1 MNRAGVPVSSAGRI
15 FRNAGRTIV
24 ATMTRKT
31 RPLWITVLLILL
43 CVVADIA
50 AWIPHLEN
58 FDESDQEALVLGL
71 MGLSGLA
78 TWVLLPF
85 ALHHSRRERN
95 IHEEYPGHPVALIA
109 ALLVLILGG
118 LRPLSLSVLV
128 VLISIISRGRLRWS
142 LAGTAVFV
150 ASCVTVMSV
159 PYMRVNFFSLFGYV
173 FYESLFLIV
182 AWITGSVRAQRRQRE
197 VTLVS
202 LAELNEDQLRSREER
217 ARLEERNRIARDIH
231 DSLSHR
237 LSLISVYAGG
247 LSYRKDADPERV
259 AEAAETIQTEAKAAV
274 EDLRGVIKA
283 LRVDDRVDPRASIEE
298 HIERARAAGTKVRYE
313 KGDVDKLSTLAAH
326 TLGRAVQEGLTN
338 ARKYAPGQKVRLT
351 VENEEDK
358 VRVTMQNKKVAD
370 QPKSGGG
377 NGLLG
382 LEERAR
388 LAGGTFTVLDDASTF
403 TWVLELP
410 EEAHA

>member
-1 MNRAGVPVSSAGRI
+1 M
-15 FRNAGRTIV
+15 
-24 ATMTRKT
+24 
-31 RPLWITVLLILL
+31 L
-43 CVVADIA
+43 CVVADMA
-50 AWIPHLEN
+50 AWIPPLESYAG
-58 FDESDQEALVLGL
+58 SDQDAYVLSFMVLFTLV
-71 MGLSGLA
+71 
-78 TWVLLPF
+78 TWILLPF

-109 ALLVLILGG
+109 ALLVLVLGG
-118 LRPLSLSVLV
+118 FRPLSLTVLV
-128 VLISIISRGRLRWS
+128 VLISLISRGRLRWS
-142 LAGTAVFV
+142 LAGTVVLV
-150 ASCVTVMSV
+150 ASYVTIIAV
-159 PYMRVNFFSLFGYV
+159 PYLHVSYLSAFGYG
-173 FYESLFLIV
+173 FFGIIFLIV

-197 VTLVS
+197 VTVLS

-247 LSYRKDADPERV
+247 LSYRKDADPERIK
-259 AEAAETIQTEAKAAV
+259 EASDTIQSEAKSAV

-338 ARKYAPGQKVRLT
+338 ARKYAPGKKVTLT

-358 VRVTMQNKKVAD
+358 VRVTMQNKKVAH
-370 QPKSGGG
+370 QPESGGG

>member
-1 MNRAGVPVSSAGRI
+1 
-15 FRNAGRTIV
+15 
-24 ATMTRKT
+24 MTRKT

-43 CVVADIA
+43 CVVAD
-50 AWIPHLEN
+50 
-58 FDESDQEALVLGL
+58 
-71 MGLSGLA
+71 LA
-78 TWVLLPF
+78 TWILQIESFEVTDREIYITSFMVVCAVVTWNLLPF

-95 IHEEYPGHPVALIA
+95 IHEEYPGHPVTLIA
-109 ALLVLILGG
+109 ALLVLALGG
-118 LRPLSLSVLV
+118 FRPLSLSVLV
-128 VLISIISRGRLRWS
+128 VLISLISRGRLRWS
-142 LAGTAVFV
+142 LAGTVV
-150 ASCVTVMSV
+150 LVVSYVTVMAV
-159 PYMRVNFFSLFGYV
+159 PYLHLSYLSVFGYGFFGIIV
-173 FYESLFLIV
+173 LVV

-202 LAELNEDQLRSREER
+202 LAELNEDQLRSREEG

-247 LSYRKDADPERV
+247 LSYRKDADPERI
-259 AEAAETIQTEAKAAV
+259 AEAADTIQSEAKAAV

-298 HIERARAAGTKVRYE
+298 HIERARAAGTKVRYV
-313 KGDVDKLSTLAAH
+313 KGDVDKLSTMAAH

-338 ARKYAPGQKVRLT
+338 ARKYAPGKKVTLT

-358 VRVTMQNKKVAD
+358 VRVTMQNKKVAE
-370 QPKSGGG
+370 QPESGGG

-410 EEAHA
+410 EEARA

>member
-1 MNRAGVPVSSAGRI
+1 MLCAIADSAS
-15 FRNAGRTIV
+15 
-24 ATMTRKT
+24 
-31 RPLWITVLLILL
+31 WILQ
-43 CVVADIA
+43 
-50 AWIPHLEN
+50 LEN
-58 FDESDQEALVLGL
+58 YDGSDEQAMVSGVMALLNI
-71 MGLSGLA
+71 A
-78 TWVLLPF
+78 TWLLLPF

-95 IHEEYPGHPVALIA
+95 IHEEYLGHPVALIV
-109 ALLVLILGG
+109 ALLVLAVGG
-118 LRPLSLSVLV
+118 FSPLSLSVLV
-128 VLISIISRGRLRWS
+128 VLTSLISRGSLRWS
-142 LAGTAVFV
+142 LAGTVILV
-150 ASCVTVMSV
+150 ASYVIVMAVPELQVNYLSV
-159 PYMRVNFFSLFGYV
+159 FGYGFFGTIV
-173 FYESLFLIV
+173 LIV

-247 LSYRKDADPERV
+247 LSYRKDADPEHI
-259 AEAAETIQTEAKAAV
+259 AEAADTIQSEAKAAV

-298 HIERARAAGTKVRYE
+298 HIERARATGTKVRYE
-313 KGDVDKLSTLAAH
+313 KGDAHESIDRLSTMAAH

-338 ARKYAPGQKVRLT
+338 ARKYAPGKKVTLT

-358 VRVTMQNKKVAD
+358 VRVTMQNKKVTH

-388 LAGGTFTVLDDASTF
+388 LAGGTFIVLDDASTF

>member
-1 MNRAGVPVSSAGRI
+1 
-15 FRNAGRTIV
+15 
-24 ATMTRKT
+24 MTRKT

-43 CVVADIA
+43 CVLAD
-50 AWIPHLEN
+50 
-58 FDESDQEALVLGL
+58 
-71 MGLSGLA
+71 MA
-78 TWVLLPF
+78 TWILQLESSEETDREVYVTSFMVLFAAATWILLPV

-109 ALLVLILGG
+109 ALLVVALGG
-118 LRPLSLSVLV
+118 FRPLSLSVLV
-128 VLISIISRGRLRWS
+128 VLISLISRGRLRWS
-142 LAGTAVFV
+142 LAGTLVFV
-150 ASCVTVMSV
+150 ASYVTVIAV
-159 PYMRVNFFSLFGYV
+159 PYLQMSYLAGFGYG
-173 FYESLFLIV
+173 FFGIIFLIV

-247 LSYRKDADPERV
+247 LSYRKDADPERI
-259 AEAAETIQTEAKAAV
+259 AEAAETIQSEAKAAV

-298 HIERARAAGTKVRYE
+298 HIERARAAGTKVRYK
-313 KGDVDKLSTLAAH
+313 KGDAHERIDKLGTMAAH

-338 ARKYAPGQKVRLT
+338 ARKYAPGQTVTLT
-351 VENEEDK
+351 VDHEENK
-358 VRVTMQNKKVAD
+358 VRVTMQNKKVAE
-370 QPKSGGG
+370 QPESGGR

-410 EEAHA
+410 EEGSAQ

>member
-1 MNRAGVPVSSAGRI
+1 M
-15 FRNAGRTIV
+15 T
-24 ATMTRKT
+24 TMTKKT

-43 CVVADIA
+43 CVVADMA
-50 AWIPHLEN
+50 TWILQLET
-58 FDESDQEALVLGL
+58 FEVTDREIYVTSFMILFAVV
-71 MGLSGLA
+71 
-78 TWVLLPF
+78 TWVLLPV

-95 IHEEYPGHPVALIA
+95 IHEEYPGHPVTLIA
-109 ALLVLILGG
+109 ALLVLALGG
-118 LRPLSLSVLV
+118 FRPLSLSVLV
-128 VLISIISRGRLRWS
+128 VLISLISRGRLRWS
-142 LAGTAVFV
+142 LAGTVVLVVSYA
-150 ASCVTVMSV
+150 TVMAV
-159 PYMRVNFFSLFGYV
+159 PYLHLSYLSVFGYGFFGIIV
-173 FYESLFLIV
+173 LVV

-247 LSYRKDADPERV
+247 LNYRKDADPEHV
-259 AEAAETIQTEAKAAV
+259 AEAAGTIQSEAKSAV

-298 HIERARAAGTKVRYE
+298 HIERARAAGTKVRYV

-338 ARKYAPGQKVRLT
+338 ARKYAPGQKVTLS
-351 VENEEDK
+351 VDNEENK
-358 VRVTMQNKKVAD
+358 VRVTMQNKKVAA
-370 QPKSGGG
+370 QPESGGG

>member
-1 MNRAGVPVSSAGRI
+1 M
-15 FRNAGRTIV
+15 
-24 ATMTRKT
+24 
-31 RPLWITVLLILL
+31 
-43 CVVADIA
+43 
-50 AWIPHLEN
+50 
-58 FDESDQEALVLGL
+58 GL
-71 MGLSGLA
+71 MGLFSFA
-78 TWVLLPF
+78 TWILLPF

-95 IHEEYPGHPVALIA
+95 IHEEYPGHPVVLIA
-109 ALLVLILGG
+109 ALLVLVLGG
-118 LRPLSLSVLV
+118 FRPLSLSVLV

-150 ASCVTVMSV
+150 ASCVTVISV
-159 PYMRVNFFSLFGYV
+159 PYIRMNIFDPFGYV
-173 FYESLFLIV
+173 FYGSLFLIV

-247 LSYRKDADPERV
+247 LSYRKDADPEHI
-259 AEAAETIQTEAKAAV
+259 AEAADTIQSEAKAAV

-298 HIERARAAGTKVRYE
+298 HIERARATGTKVRYE
-313 KGDVDKLSTLAAH
+313 KGDAHESIDRLSTMAAH

-358 VRVTMQNKKVAD
+358 VRVTMQNKKVTH

-388 LAGGTFTVLDDASTF
+388 LAGGTFIVLDDASTF

>member
-1 MNRAGVPVSSAGRI
+1 
-15 FRNAGRTIV
+15 
-24 ATMTRKT
+24 MTRKT
-31 RPLWITVLLILL
+31 RPLWITVLLIML
-43 CVVADIA
+43 CVVVDGA
-50 AWIPHLEN
+50 AWIPQLEKLDGS
-58 FDESDQEALVLGL
+58 DEQAMISSFMVLF
-71 MGLSGLA
+71 SFV
-78 TWVLLPF
+78 TWLLLPF

-95 IHEEYPGHPVALIA
+95 IHEEYPGHPVALIV
-109 ALLVLILGG
+109 ALLVLTVGG
-118 LRPLSLSVLV
+118 FSPLSLSVLV
-128 VLISIISRGRLRWS
+128 VLTSLISRGSLRWS
-142 LAGTAVFV
+142 LVGTVVLV
-150 ASCVTVMSV
+150 ASYVTVMAV
-159 PYMRVNFFSLFGYV
+159 PDLQVNYLSIFGYGLFG
-173 FYESLFLIV
+173 SIFLII

-202 LAELNEDQLRSREER
+202 LAELNEDQLRSGEER

-247 LSYRKDADPERV
+247 LSYRKDADPERI
-259 AEAAETIQTEAKAAV
+259 AEAADTIQSEAKAAV

-298 HIERARAAGTKVRYE
+298 HIERALAAGTKVRYE

-338 ARKYAPGQKVRLT
+338 ARKYAPGQKVTLI

-358 VRVTMQNKKVAD
+358 VRVTMQNKKVAA
-370 QPKSGGG
+370 QSESGGG

>member
-1 MNRAGVPVSSAGRI
+1 M
-15 FRNAGRTIV
+15 
-24 ATMTRKT
+24 
-31 RPLWITVLLILL
+31 L
-43 CVVADIA
+43 CVIADMA
-50 AWIPHLEN
+50 TWIPQIEN
-58 FDESDQEALVLGL
+58 FEETDQQTYVTSFMFLFGLV
-71 MGLSGLA
+71 
-78 TWVLLPF
+78 TWILLPF

-95 IHEEYPGHPVALIA
+95 IHEEYPGHPVALSA
-109 ALLVLILGG
+109 ALLVLALGG
-118 LRPLSLSVLV
+118 FRPLSLSVLV
-128 VLISIISRGRLRWS
+128 VLISLISRGRLRWS
-142 LAGTAVFV
+142 LAGTVVLVVSYA
-150 ASCVTVMSV
+150 TVMAV
-159 PYMRVNFFSLFGYV
+159 PYLHLSYLSVFGYGFFGIIV
-173 FYESLFLIV
+173 LVV

-259 AEAAETIQTEAKAAV
+259 AEAADTIQSEAKAAV

-298 HIERARAAGTKVRYE
+298 HIERARAAGTKVQYE

-338 ARKYAPGQKVRLT
+338 ARKYAPGKKVTLT
-351 VENEEDK
+351 VDNEEGK
-358 VRVTMQNKKVAD
+358 VRVTMQNKKVAH
-370 QPKSGGG
+370 QPESGGG

-388 LAGGTFTVLDDASTF
+388 LAGGTFTVLDDASIF

-410 EEAHA
+410 KEGSAQ

>member
-1 MNRAGVPVSSAGRI
+1 
-15 FRNAGRTIV
+15 
-24 ATMTRKT
+24 MTRKT

-43 CVVADIA
+43 CVLADMA
-50 AWIPHLEN
+50 TWILQI
-58 FDESDQEALVLGL
+58 ESFEVTDREIYITSFMIVCAVV
-71 MGLSGLA
+71 

-95 IHEEYPGHPVALIA
+95 IHEEYPGHPVALSA
-109 ALLVLILGG
+109 ALLVLALGG
-118 LRPLSLSVLV
+118 FRPLSLSVLV
-128 VLISIISRGRLRWS
+128 VLISLISRGRLRWS
-142 LAGTAVFV
+142 LAGTVV
-150 ASCVTVMSV
+150 LVVSYVTVMAV
-159 PYMRVNFFSLFGYV
+159 PYLHLSYLSVYGYGFFGIIVLV
-173 FYESLFLIV
+173 V

-247 LSYRKDADPERV
+247 LSYRKDAEPERV
-259 AEAAETIQTEAKAAV
+259 AEAADTIQTEAKAAV

-298 HIERARAAGTKVRYE
+298 HIERARAAGTKVRYV
-313 KGDVDKLSTLAAH
+313 KGDAHERIDNLGTLAAH

-338 ARKYAPGQKVRLT
+338 ARKYAPGQKVTLT
-351 VENEEDK
+351 VDNEENK
-358 VRVTMQNKKVAD
+358 VRVTMQNKKVAA

-388 LAGGTFTVLDDASTF
+388 LAGGTFAVLDDASTF

-410 EEAHA
+410 EEASAQ

>member
-1 MNRAGVPVSSAGRI
+1 
-15 FRNAGRTIV
+15 
-24 ATMTRKT
+24 MTSKT

-43 CVVADIA
+43 CVVADMA
-50 AWIPHLEN
+50 AWIPHIEN
-58 FDESDQEALVLGL
+58 FEGTDQEALVMGL
-71 MGLSGLA
+71 MGLFSFA
-78 TWVLLPF
+78 TWILLPF

-95 IHEEYPGHPVALIA
+95 IHEEYPGHPVVLVA
-109 ALLVLILGG
+109 ALFVLVLGG
-118 LRPLSLSVLV
+118 FRPLSLSVLV

-150 ASCVTVMSV
+150 ASCVAVISV
-159 PYMRVNFFSLFGYV
+159 PYIRMNIFAPFGYV
-173 FYESLFLIV
+173 FYGCIFLIV

-247 LSYRKDADPERV
+247 LSYRKDADPERI
-259 AEAAETIQTEAKAAV
+259 AEAADTIQSEAKAAV

-283 LRVDDRVDPRASIEE
+283 LRVDDRVDPRATIEE

-313 KGDVDKLSTLAAH
+313 KGDAHESIDRLSTMAAH

-358 VRVTMQNKKVAD
+358 VRVTMQNKKVAE
-370 QPKSGGG
+370 QPESGGG

>member
-1 MNRAGVPVSSAGRI
+1 M
-15 FRNAGRTIV
+15 

-43 CVVADIA
+43 CVVADWA
-50 AWIPHLEN
+50 AWIPELESY
-58 FDESDQEALVLGL
+58 DGSDQKAYVLSFMVLFTLV
-71 MGLSGLA
+71 
-78 TWVLLPF
+78 TWILLPL

-109 ALLVLILGG
+109 ALLVLVLGG
-118 LRPLSLSVLV
+118 FRPLSLSVLV
-128 VLISIISRGRLRWS
+128 VLISLISRGRLRWS

-150 ASCVTVMSV
+150 ASYVTIIAV
-159 PYMRVNFFSLFGYV
+159 PYLNVSYLSAFGYG
-173 FYESLFLIV
+173 FFGIIFLIV

-247 LSYRKDADPERV
+247 LSYRKDADPERIK
-259 AEAAETIQTEAKAAV
+259 EASDTIQSEAKAAV

-313 KGDVDKLSTLAAH
+313 KGDVDKLSTMAAH

-338 ARKYAPGQKVRLT
+338 ARKYAPGKKVTLS
-351 VENEEDK
+351 VDNEEGK
-358 VRVTMQNKKVAD
+358 VQVTMQNKKVAH
-370 QPKSGGG
+370 QPESGGG

>member
-1 MNRAGVPVSSAGRI
+1 M
-15 FRNAGRTIV
+15 

-31 RPLWITVLLILL
+31 RPLWLTVLLIML
-43 CVVADIA
+43 CAIADMA
-50 AWIPHLEN
+50 SWILQLEN
-58 FDESDQEALVLGL
+58 YDGSDEQAMISGSMALFNI
-71 MGLSGLA
+71 A
-78 TWVLLPF
+78 TWLLLPF

-95 IHEEYPGHPVALIA
+95 IHEEYPGHPVALIV
-109 ALLVLILGG
+109 ALLVLAVGG
-118 LRPLSLSVLV
+118 FSPLSLSVLV
-128 VLISIISRGRLRWS
+128 VLTSLISRGSLRWS
-142 LAGTAVFV
+142 LAGTVVLV
-150 ASCVTVMSV
+150 ASYVTVMAVPELQVNYLSV
-159 PYMRVNFFSLFGYV
+159 FGYGFFGTIV
-173 FYESLFLIV
+173 FIV

-247 LSYRKDADPERV
+247 LSYRKDADPERIQ
-259 AEAAETIQTEAKAAV
+259 EASETIQTEAKAAV

-313 KGDVDKLSTLAAH
+313 KGDVDKLSTMAAH

-338 ARKYAPGQKVRLT
+338 ARKYAPGKKVRLI
-351 VENEEDK
+351 VDNEEDK
-358 VRVTMQNKKVAD
+358 VRVTMQNKKVAH

>member
-1 MNRAGVPVSSAGRI
+1 
-15 FRNAGRTIV
+15 
-24 ATMTRKT
+24 MTSKT

-43 CVVADIA
+43 CVVADMA
-50 AWIPHLEN
+50 AWIPHIEN
-58 FDESDQEALVLGL
+58 FEGTDQEALVMGL
-71 MGLSGLA
+71 MGLFSFA
-78 TWVLLPF
+78 TWILLPF

-95 IHEEYPGHPVALIA
+95 IHEEYPGHPVVLVA
-109 ALLVLILGG
+109 ALFVLVLGG
-118 LRPLSLSVLV
+118 FRPLSLSVLV

-150 ASCVTVMSV
+150 ASCVTVISV
-159 PYMRVNFFSLFGYV
+159 PYIRMNIFATFGYV
-173 FYESLFLIV
+173 FYGCIFLIV

-247 LSYRKDADPERV
+247 LSYRKDADPERI
-259 AEAAETIQTEAKAAV
+259 AEAADTIQSEAKAAV

-283 LRVDDRVDPRASIEE
+283 LRVDDRVDPRATIEE

-313 KGDVDKLSTLAAH
+313 KGDAHESIDRLSTMAAH

-358 VRVTMQNKKVAD
+358 VRVTMQNKKVTH

>member
-1 MNRAGVPVSSAGRI
+1 M
-15 FRNAGRTIV
+15 
-24 ATMTRKT
+24 
-31 RPLWITVLLILL
+31 LY
-43 CVVADIA
+43 VVED
-50 AWIPHLEN
+50 
-58 FDESDQEALVLGL
+58 
-71 MGLSGLA
+71 MA
-78 TWVLLPF
+78 TWLLQLVNFEETDQQIYVTFFMFLFGLVTWLLLPF

-109 ALLVLILGG
+109 ALLVLVLGG
-118 LRPLSLSVLV
+118 FRPLSLSVLV
-128 VLISIISRGRLRWS
+128 VLISLISRGRLRWS
-142 LAGTAVFV
+142 LVGTVVLV
-150 ASCVTVMSV
+150 ASYVTVMAVPDLQVNYLSV
-159 PYMRVNFFSLFGYV
+159 FGYG
-173 FYESLFLIV
+173 FFGSIFLII

-247 LSYRKDADPERV
+247 LSYRKDADPERIQ
-259 AEAAETIQTEAKAAV
+259 EAAGTIQSEAKAAV

-283 LRVDDRVDPRASIEE
+283 LRVDDRVDPRATIEE

-313 KGDVDKLSTLAAH
+313 KGDVDKLSTMAAH

-338 ARKYAPGQKVRLT
+338 ARKYAPGQKVTLT

-358 VRVTMQNKKVAD
+358 VRVRMQNKKVAD
-370 QPKSGGG
+370 QPESGGG

>member
-1 MNRAGVPVSSAGRI
+1 
-15 FRNAGRTIV
+15 
-24 ATMTRKT
+24 MTRKT

-43 CVVADIA
+43 CVVADMA
-50 AWIPHLEN
+50 TWILQIET
-58 FDESDQEALVLGL
+58 FEVTDREIYVTSFMILFAVV
-71 MGLSGLA
+71 

-109 ALLVLILGG
+109 ALLVLALGG
-118 LRPLSLSVLV
+118 FRPLSLSVLV
-128 VLISIISRGRLRWS
+128 VLISLISRGRLRWS
-142 LAGTAVFV
+142 LAGTVV
-150 ASCVTVMSV
+150 LVVSYVTVMAV
-159 PYMRVNFFSLFGYV
+159 PYLHLSYLSVFGYGFFGIIV
-173 FYESLFLIV
+173 LVV

-247 LSYRKDADPERV
+247 LSYRKDADPERI
-259 AEAAETIQTEAKAAV
+259 AEAAGTIQSEAKAAV

-313 KGDVDKLSTLAAH
+313 KGDAHERIDNLGTLAAH

-338 ARKYAPGQKVRLT
+338 ARKYAPGQKVTLR

-358 VRVTMQNKKVAD
+358 VRVTMQNKKVAA
-370 QPKSGGG
+370 QPESGGG

>member
-1 MNRAGVPVSSAGRI
+1 
-15 FRNAGRTIV
+15 
-24 ATMTRKT
+24 MTRKT
-31 RPLWITVLLILL
+31 RPLWITVLLIFL
-43 CVVADIA
+43 CVVADLA
-50 AWIPHLEN
+50 AWIPHIEN
-58 FDESDQEALVLGL
+58 FEGTDQEALVLGL
-71 MGLSGLA
+71 MGLFSFA
-78 TWVLLPF
+78 TWILLPF

-95 IHEEYPGHPVALIA
+95 IHEEYPGHPVVLIA
-109 ALLVLILGG
+109 ALLVLVLGG
-118 LRPLSLSVLV
+118 FRPLSLSVLV

-150 ASCVTVMSV
+150 ASCVTIISV
-159 PYMRVNFFSLFGYV
+159 PYIRMNIFDPFGYV
-173 FYESLFLIV
+173 FYGSLFLIV

-259 AEAAETIQTEAKAAV
+259 AEAADTIQTEAKAAV

-298 HIERARAAGTKVRYE
+298 HIGRARAAGTKVRYV

-338 ARKYAPGQKVRLT
+338 ARKYAPGKKVTLTVDNEEGKVRM
-351 VENEEDK
+351 
-358 VRVTMQNKKVAD
+358 TMQNKKVAH
-370 QPKSGGG
+370 QRSSGGG

-388 LAGGTFTVLDDASTF
+388 LAGGTFAVLDDASTF

-410 EEAHA
+410 EEGSAE

>member
-1 MNRAGVPVSSAGRI
+1 MVLFTLV
-15 FRNAGRTIV
+15 T
-24 ATMTRKT
+24 
-31 RPLWITVLLILL
+31 WI
-43 CVVADIA
+43 
-50 AWIPHLEN
+50 
-58 FDESDQEALVLGL
+58 
-71 MGLSGLA
+71 
-78 TWVLLPF
+78 LLPF

-95 IHEEYPGHPVALIA
+95 IHEEYPGHPVVLIA
-109 ALLVLILGG
+109 ALFVLALGG
-118 LRPLSLSVLV
+118 FRPLSLSVLV
-128 VLISIISRGRLRWS
+128 VLISLISRGRLRWS
-142 LAGTAVFV
+142 LVALV
-150 ASCVTVMSV
+150 ASYVAVIAV
-159 PYMRVNFFSLFGYV
+159 PYLYVSYLSAFGYG
-173 FYESLFLIV
+173 FFACIFLIV

-247 LSYRKDADPERV
+247 LSYRKDADPEHI
-259 AEAAETIQTEAKAAV
+259 AEAAGTIQSEAKAAV

-298 HIERARAAGTKVRYE
+298 HIERARAAGTKVRYV

-326 TLGRAVQEGLTN
+326 TLGRAVQEGLTH

-358 VRVTMQNKKVAD
+358 
-370 QPKSGGG
+370 
-377 NGLLG
+377 GLF
-382 LEERAR
+382 R
-388 LAGGTFTVLDDASTF
+388 F
-403 TWVLELP
+403 
-410 EEAHA
+410 

>member
-1 MNRAGVPVSSAGRI
+1 MATWILQIESFEVTDREIYITS
-15 FRNAGRTIV
+15 FMIV
-24 ATMTRKT
+24 CA
-31 RPLWITVLLILL
+31 
-43 CVVADIA
+43 VV
-50 AWIPHLEN
+50 
-58 FDESDQEALVLGL
+58 
-71 MGLSGLA
+71 

-95 IHEEYPGHPVALIA
+95 IHEEYPGHPVALSA
-109 ALLVLILGG
+109 ALLVLALGG
-118 LRPLSLSVLV
+118 FRPLSLSVLV
-128 VLISIISRGRLRWS
+128 VLISLISRGRLRWS
-142 LAGTAVFV
+142 LAGTVV
-150 ASCVTVMSV
+150 LVVSYVTVMAV
-159 PYMRVNFFSLFGYV
+159 PYLHLSYLSVYGYGFFGIIVLV
-173 FYESLFLIV
+173 V

-247 LSYRKDADPERV
+247 LSYRKDAEPERV
-259 AEAAETIQTEAKAAV
+259 AEAADTIQTEAKAAV

-298 HIERARAAGTKVRYE
+298 HIERARAAGTKVRYV
-313 KGDVDKLSTLAAH
+313 KGDAHERIDNLGTLAAH

-338 ARKYAPGQKVRLT
+338 ARKYAPGQKVTLT
-351 VENEEDK
+351 VDNEENK
-358 VRVTMQNKKVAD
+358 VRVTMQNKKVAA

-388 LAGGTFTVLDDASTF
+388 LAGGTFAVLDDASTF

-410 EEAHA
+410 EEASAQ

>member
-1 MNRAGVPVSSAGRI
+1 MLCAIADSAS
-15 FRNAGRTIV
+15 
-24 ATMTRKT
+24 
-31 RPLWITVLLILL
+31 WILQ
-43 CVVADIA
+43 
-50 AWIPHLEN
+50 LEN
-58 FDESDQEALVLGL
+58 YDGSDEQAMVSGVMALLNI
-71 MGLSGLA
+71 A
-78 TWVLLPF
+78 TWFLLPF

-95 IHEEYPGHPVALIA
+95 IHEEYPGHPVALIV
-109 ALLVLILGG
+109 ALLVLAVGG
-118 LRPLSLSVLV
+118 FSPLSLSVLV
-128 VLISIISRGRLRWS
+128 VLTSLISRGSLRWS
-142 LAGTAVFV
+142 LAGTVILV
-150 ASCVTVMSV
+150 ASYVIVMAVPELQVNYLSV
-159 PYMRVNFFSLFGYV
+159 FGYGFFGTIV
-173 FYESLFLIV
+173 LIV

-247 LSYRKDADPERV
+247 LSYRKDAGPERV
-259 AEAAETIQTEAKAAV
+259 AEAAGTIQSEAKAAV

-298 HIERARAAGTKVRYE
+298 HIERARAAGTKVRYV

-338 ARKYAPGQKVRLT
+338 ARKYAPGKKVTLT

-358 VRVTMQNKKVAD
+358 VRVTMQNKKVAR

>member
-1 MNRAGVPVSSAGRI
+1 M
-15 FRNAGRTIV
+15 V
-24 ATMTRKT
+24 AEG
-31 RPLWITVLLILL
+31 
-43 CVVADIA
+43 A
-50 AWIPHLEN
+50 AWIPELESY
-58 FDESDQEALVLGL
+58 DGSDQKAYVLMFMVLSTLV
-71 MGLSGLA
+71 
-78 TWVLLPF
+78 TWILLPF

-95 IHEEYPGHPVALIA
+95 IHEAYPGHPVALIA
-109 ALLVLILGG
+109 ALLVLVLSGF
-118 LRPLSLSVLV
+118 RPLSLSVLV
-128 VLISIISRGRLRWS
+128 VLISLISRGRLRWS

-150 ASCVTVMSV
+150 ASYVTIIAV
-159 PYMRVNFFSLFGYV
+159 PYLNVSYLSAFGYG
-173 FYESLFLIV
+173 FFGIIFLIV

-247 LSYRKDADPERV
+247 LSYRKDADPERIK
-259 AEAAETIQTEAKAAV
+259 EASDTIQSEAKAAV

-283 LRVDDRVDPRASIEE
+283 LRVDDRVDPRATIEE

-313 KGDVDKLSTLAAH
+313 KGDVDKLSTMAAH

-338 ARKYAPGQKVRLT
+338 ARKYAPGKKVTLS
-351 VENEEDK
+351 VDNEEGK
-358 VRVTMQNKKVAD
+358 VQVTMQNKKVAH
-370 QPKSGGG
+370 QPESGGG

-410 EEAHA
+410 EEGSAE

>member
-1 MNRAGVPVSSAGRI
+1 M
-15 FRNAGRTIV
+15 
-24 ATMTRKT
+24 
-31 RPLWITVLLILL
+31 L
-43 CVVADIA
+43 CVVADMA
-50 AWIPHLEN
+50 TWILQIET
-58 FDESDQEALVLGL
+58 FEVTDREIYVTSFMILFAVV
-71 MGLSGLA
+71 

-95 IHEEYPGHPVALIA
+95 IHEDYPGHPVALIA
-109 ALLVLILGG
+109 ALLVLVLGG
-118 LRPLSLSVLV
+118 FRPLSLSVLV
-128 VLISIISRGRLRWS
+128 VLISLISRGRLRWS
-142 LAGTAVFV
+142 LVGTVVLV
-150 ASCVTVMSV
+150 ASYVTVVAV
-159 PYMRVNFFSLFGYV
+159 PYLHLSYLSAYGYGFFGIIVLV
-173 FYESLFLIV
+173 V

-247 LSYRKDADPERV
+247 LSYRKDADPERI
-259 AEAAETIQTEAKAAV
+259 AEAAGTIQSEAKAAV

-313 KGDVDKLSTLAAH
+313 KGDAHESIDRLSTMAAH

-338 ARKYAPGQKVRLT
+338 ARKYAPGQKVTLT
-351 VENEEDK
+351 VDNEENK
-358 VRVTMQNKKVAD
+358 VRVTMQNKKVAA
-370 QPKSGGG
+370 QPESGGG

-382 LEERAR
+382 MEERAR

-410 EEAHA
+410 EEGSAQ

>member
-1 MNRAGVPVSSAGRI
+1 M
-15 FRNAGRTIV
+15 
-24 ATMTRKT
+24 
-31 RPLWITVLLILL
+31 LY
-43 CVVADIA
+43 VVED
-50 AWIPHLEN
+50 
-58 FDESDQEALVLGL
+58 
-71 MGLSGLA
+71 MA
-78 TWVLLPF
+78 TWLLQLVNFEETDQQIYVTFFMFLFGLVTWLLLPF

-109 ALLVLILGG
+109 ALLVLVLGG
-118 LRPLSLSVLV
+118 FRPLSLSVLV
-128 VLISIISRGRLRWS
+128 VLISLISRGSLRWS
-142 LAGTAVFV
+142 LAGTVILV
-150 ASCVTVMSV
+150 ASYVTVMAVPELQVNYLSV
-159 PYMRVNFFSLFGYV
+159 FGYGFFGTIV
-173 FYESLFLIV
+173 FIV

-197 VTLVS
+197 VTVLS

-247 LSYRKDADPERV
+247 LSYRKDADPERIQ
-259 AEAAETIQTEAKAAV
+259 EATDTIQSEAKAAV

-283 LRVDDRVDPRASIEE
+283 LRVDDRVDPRATIEE

-313 KGDVDKLSTLAAH
+313 KGDVDKLSTMAAH

-338 ARKYAPGQKVRLT
+338 ARKYAPGQKVRLI

-358 VRVTMQNKKVAD
+358 VRVSMQNKKVAD
-370 QPKSGGG
+370 QPESGGG

-410 EEAHA
+410 KEGSAQ

>member
-1 MNRAGVPVSSAGRI
+1 M
-15 FRNAGRTIV
+15 
-24 ATMTRKT
+24 
-31 RPLWITVLLILL
+31 LLILL
-43 CVVADIA
+43 CVVADLA
-50 AWIPHLEN
+50 AWIPHIEN
-58 FDESDQEALVLGL
+58 FEGTDQEALVMGL
-71 MGLSGLA
+71 MGLFSFA
-78 TWVLLPF
+78 TWILLPF

-95 IHEEYPGHPVALIA
+95 IHEEYPGHPVVLIA
-109 ALLVLILGG
+109 ALLVLVLGG
-118 LRPLSLSVLV
+118 FRPLSLSVLV

-150 ASCVTVMSV
+150 ASCVTVISV
-159 PYMRVNFFSLFGYV
+159 PYIRMNIFDPFGYV
-173 FYESLFLIV
+173 FYGSLFLIV

-247 LSYRKDADPERV
+247 LSYRKDADPEHI
-259 AEAAETIQTEAKAAV
+259 AEAADTIQSEAKAAV

-298 HIERARAAGTKVRYE
+298 HIERARATGTKVRYE
-313 KGDVDKLSTLAAH
+313 KGDAHESIDRLSTMAAH

-358 VRVTMQNKKVAD
+358 VRVTMQNKKVTH

>member
-1 MNRAGVPVSSAGRI
+1 MVSGVMA
-15 FRNAGRTIV
+15 
-24 ATMTRKT
+24 
-31 RPLWITVLLILL
+31 LLNI
-43 CVVADIA
+43 
-50 AWIPHLEN
+50 
-58 FDESDQEALVLGL
+58 
-71 MGLSGLA
+71 A
-78 TWVLLPF
+78 TWFLLPF

-95 IHEEYPGHPVALIA
+95 IHEEYPGHPVALIV
-109 ALLVLILGG
+109 ALLVLAVGG
-118 LRPLSLSVLV
+118 FSPLSLSVLV
-128 VLISIISRGRLRWS
+128 VLTSLISRGSLRWS
-142 LAGTAVFV
+142 LAGTVILV
-150 ASCVTVMSV
+150 ASYVIVMAVPELQVNYLSV
-159 PYMRVNFFSLFGYV
+159 FGYGFFGTIV
-173 FYESLFLIV
+173 LIV

-247 LSYRKDADPERV
+247 LSYRKDAGPERV
-259 AEAAETIQTEAKAAV
+259 AEAAGTIQSEAKAAV

-298 HIERARAAGTKVRYE
+298 HIERARAAGTKVRYV

-338 ARKYAPGQKVRLT
+338 ARKYAPGKKVTLT

-358 VRVTMQNKKVAD
+358 VRVTMQNKKVAR

>member
-1 MNRAGVPVSSAGRI
+1 
-15 FRNAGRTIV
+15 
-24 ATMTRKT
+24 MTKKT

-43 CVVADIA
+43 CVVADMA
-50 AWIPHLEN
+50 TWILQLET
-58 FDESDQEALVLGL
+58 FEVTDREIYVTSFMILFAVV
-71 MGLSGLA
+71 
-78 TWVLLPF
+78 TWVLLPV

-95 IHEEYPGHPVALIA
+95 IHEEYPGHPVTLIA
-109 ALLVLILGG
+109 ALLVLALGG
-118 LRPLSLSVLV
+118 FRPLSLSVLV
-128 VLISIISRGRLRWS
+128 VLISLISRGRLRWS
-142 LAGTAVFV
+142 LAGTVVLVVSYA
-150 ASCVTVMSV
+150 TVMAV
-159 PYMRVNFFSLFGYV
+159 PYLHLSYLSVFGYGFFGIIV
-173 FYESLFLIV
+173 LVV

-247 LSYRKDADPERV
+247 LNYRKDADPEHV
-259 AEAAETIQTEAKAAV
+259 AEAAGTIQSEAKSAV

-298 HIERARAAGTKVRYE
+298 HIERARAAGTKVRYV

-338 ARKYAPGQKVRLT
+338 ARKYAPGQKVTLS
-351 VENEEDK
+351 VDNEENK
-358 VRVTMQNKKVAD
+358 VRVTMQNKKVAA
-370 QPKSGGG
+370 QPESGGG

>member
-1 MNRAGVPVSSAGRI
+1 
-15 FRNAGRTIV
+15 
-24 ATMTRKT
+24 
-31 RPLWITVLLILL
+31 
-43 CVVADIA
+43 
-50 AWIPHLEN
+50 
-58 FDESDQEALVLGL
+58 
-71 MGLSGLA
+71 MGLFSFA
-78 TWVLLPF
+78 TWILLPF

-95 IHEEYPGHPVALIA
+95 IHEEYPGHPVVLSA
-109 ALLVLILGG
+109 ALLVLVLGG
-118 LRPLSLSVLV
+118 FRPLSLSVLV

-142 LAGTAVFV
+142 LVGTVVFV
-150 ASCVTVMSV
+150 ASCVTVISV
-159 PYMRVNFFSLFGYV
+159 PYIRMNIFATFGYV
-173 FYESLFLIV
+173 FYGCIFLIV

-247 LSYRKDADPERV
+247 LSYRKDADPEHI
-259 AEAAETIQTEAKAAV
+259 AEAAETIQSEAKAAV

-298 HIERARAAGTKVRYE
+298 HIGRARAAGTKVRYK

-338 ARKYAPGQKVRLT
+338 ARKYAPGKKVTLT

-358 VRVTMQNKKVAD
+358 VRVTMQNKKVAE
-370 QPKSGGG
+370 QPESGGG

>member
-1 MNRAGVPVSSAGRI
+1 
-15 FRNAGRTIV
+15 
-24 ATMTRKT
+24 MTRKT
-31 RPLWITVLLILL
+31 RPLWITVLLIML
-43 CVVADIA
+43 CVVADMA
-50 AWIPHLEN
+50 TWILQIET
-58 FDESDQEALVLGL
+58 FEVTDREIYVTSFMILFAVV
-71 MGLSGLA
+71 

-95 IHEEYPGHPVALIA
+95 IHEEYPGHPVTLIA
-109 ALLVLILGG
+109 ALLVLALGG
-118 LRPLSLSVLV
+118 FRPLSLSVLV
-128 VLISIISRGRLRWS
+128 VLISLISRGRLRWS
-142 LAGTAVFV
+142 LAGTVVLVVSYA
-150 ASCVTVMSV
+150 TVMAV
-159 PYMRVNFFSLFGYV
+159 PYLHLSYLSVFGYGFFGIIV
-173 FYESLFLIV
+173 LVV

-197 VTLVS
+197 FTLVS

-247 LSYRKDADPERV
+247 LSYRKDADPEHI
-259 AEAAETIQTEAKAAV
+259 AEAADTIQSEAKAAV

-313 KGDVDKLSTLAAH
+313 KGDAHESIDRLSTMAAH

-358 VRVTMQNKKVAD
+358 VRVTMQNKKAAH

>member
-1 MNRAGVPVSSAGRI
+1 
-15 FRNAGRTIV
+15 
-24 ATMTRKT
+24 MTRKT
-31 RPLWITVLLILL
+31 RPLWITVLLIML
-43 CVVADIA
+43 CAIADSA
-50 AWIPHLEN
+50 SWILQLEN
-58 FDESDQEALVLGL
+58 YDGSDEQAMVSGVMALLNI
-71 MGLSGLA
+71 A
-78 TWVLLPF
+78 TWLLLPF

-95 IHEEYPGHPVALIA
+95 IHEEYLGHPVALIV
-109 ALLVLILGG
+109 ALLVLAVGG
-118 LRPLSLSVLV
+118 FSPLSLSVLV
-128 VLISIISRGRLRWS
+128 VLTSLISRGSLRWS
-142 LAGTAVFV
+142 LAGTVILV
-150 ASCVTVMSV
+150 ASYVIVMAVPELQVNYLSV
-159 PYMRVNFFSLFGYV
+159 FGYGFFGTIV
-173 FYESLFLIV
+173 LIV

-247 LSYRKDADPERV
+247 LSYRKDADPEHI
-259 AEAAETIQTEAKAAV
+259 AEAADTIQSEAKAAV

-298 HIERARAAGTKVRYE
+298 HIERARATGTKVRYE
-313 KGDVDKLSTLAAH
+313 KGDAHESIDRLSTMAAH

-358 VRVTMQNKKVAD
+358 VRVTMQNKKVTH

-388 LAGGTFTVLDDASTF
+388 LAGGTFIVLDDASTF

>member
-1 MNRAGVPVSSAGRI
+1 M
-15 FRNAGRTIV
+15 
-24 ATMTRKT
+24 
-31 RPLWITVLLILL
+31 
-43 CVVADIA
+43 
-50 AWIPHLEN
+50 
-58 FDESDQEALVLGL
+58 
-71 MGLSGLA
+71 A
-78 TWVLLPF
+78 TWILQIESFEVTDREIYITSFMIVCAVVTWILLPF
-85 ALHHSRRERN
+85 ALHYSRRERN
-95 IHEEYPGHPVALIA
+95 IHEEYPGHPVALSA
-109 ALLVLILGG
+109 ALLVLALGG
-118 LRPLSLSVLV
+118 FRPLSLSVLV
-128 VLISIISRGRLRWS
+128 VLISLISRGRLRWS
-142 LAGTAVFV
+142 LAGTVV
-150 ASCVTVMSV
+150 LVVSYVTVMAV
-159 PYMRVNFFSLFGYV
+159 PYLHLSYLSVFGYGFFGITV
-173 FYESLFLIV
+173 LVV

-247 LSYRKDADPERV
+247 LSYRKDADPERIK
-259 AEAAETIQTEAKAAV
+259 EASDTIQSEAKAAV

-283 LRVDDRVDPRASIEE
+283 LRVDDRVDPRATIEE

-313 KGDVDKLSTLAAH
+313 KGDVDKLSTMAAH

-338 ARKYAPGQKVRLT
+338 ARKYAPGKKVTLS
-351 VENEEDK
+351 VDNEEGK
-358 VRVTMQNKKVAD
+358 VQVTMQNKKVAH
-370 QPKSGGG
+370 QPESGGG

>member
-1 MNRAGVPVSSAGRI
+1 M
-15 FRNAGRTIV
+15 
-24 ATMTRKT
+24 
-31 RPLWITVLLILL
+31 L
-43 CVVADIA
+43 CVVVDGA
-50 AWIPHLEN
+50 AWIPQLEK
-58 FDESDQEALVLGL
+58 FDGSDEQAMISSFMVLF
-71 MGLSGLA
+71 SFV
-78 TWVLLPF
+78 TWLLLPF

-109 ALLVLILGG
+109 ALLVLVLGG
-118 LRPLSLSVLV
+118 FRPLSLSVLV
-128 VLISIISRGRLRWS
+128 VLISLISRGRLRWS
-142 LAGTAVFV
+142 LVGTVVLV
-150 ASCVTVMSV
+150 ASYVTVMAV
-159 PYMRVNFFSLFGYV
+159 PDLQVNYLSIFGYGLFG
-173 FYESLFLIV
+173 SIFLIV

-247 LSYRKDADPERV
+247 LSYRKDADPEHI
-259 AEAAETIQTEAKAAV
+259 AEAAGTIQSEAKAAV

-326 TLGRAVQEGLTN
+326 TMGRAVQEGLTN
-338 ARKYAPGQKVRLT
+338 ARKYAPGQKVTLR

-370 QPKSGGG
+370 QPESGGG

-382 LEERAR
+382 MEERAR

-410 EEAHA
+410 EEASAQ

>member
-1 MNRAGVPVSSAGRI
+1 MLCAIADSAS
-15 FRNAGRTIV
+15 
-24 ATMTRKT
+24 
-31 RPLWITVLLILL
+31 WILQ
-43 CVVADIA
+43 
-50 AWIPHLEN
+50 LEN
-58 FDESDQEALVLGL
+58 YDGSDEQAMVSGVMALLNI
-71 MGLSGLA
+71 A
-78 TWVLLPF
+78 TWLLLPF

-95 IHEEYPGHPVALIA
+95 IHEEYPGHPVALIV
-109 ALLVLILGG
+109 ALLVLAVGG
-118 LRPLSLSVLV
+118 FSPLSLSVLV
-128 VLISIISRGRLRWS
+128 VLTSLISRGSLRWS
-142 LAGTAVFV
+142 LAGTVILV
-150 ASCVTVMSV
+150 ASYVIVMAVPELQVNYLSV
-159 PYMRVNFFSLFGYV
+159 FGYG
-173 FYESLFLIV
+173 FFGIIFLIV

-197 VTLVS
+197 VTVLS

-259 AEAAETIQTEAKAAV
+259 AEAADTIQSEAKAAV

-298 HIERARAAGTKVRYE
+298 HIERARAAGTKVRYV

-351 VENEEDK
+351 VENEENK
-358 VRVTMQNKKVAD
+358 VRVTMQNKKVPA

>member
-1 MNRAGVPVSSAGRI
+1 
-15 FRNAGRTIV
+15 
-24 ATMTRKT
+24 MTRKT
-31 RPLWITVLLILL
+31 RPLWITVLLIML
-43 CVVADIA
+43 CVVADMA
-50 AWIPHLEN
+50 TWILQIET
-58 FDESDQEALVLGL
+58 FEVTDREIYVTSFMILFAVV
-71 MGLSGLA
+71 

-109 ALLVLILGG
+109 ALLVLALGG
-118 LRPLSLSVLV
+118 FRPLSLSVLV
-128 VLISIISRGRLRWS
+128 VLISLISRGRLRWS
-142 LAGTAVFV
+142 LAGTVV
-150 ASCVTVMSV
+150 LVVSYVTVMAV
-159 PYMRVNFFSLFGYV
+159 PYLHLSYLSVFGYGFFGIIV
-173 FYESLFLIV
+173 LVV

-217 ARLEERNRIARDIH
+217 ARLEERTRIARDIH

-247 LSYRKDADPERV
+247 LSYRKDADPERI
-259 AEAAETIQTEAKAAV
+259 AEAADTIQSEAKAAV

-370 QPKSGGG
+370 QPESGGG

-410 EEAHA
+410 EEASAQ

>member
-1 MNRAGVPVSSAGRI
+1 
-15 FRNAGRTIV
+15 
-24 ATMTRKT
+24 MTRKT

-43 CVVADIA
+43 CVVADGA
-50 AWIPHLEN
+50 AWIPELESY
-58 FDESDQEALVLGL
+58 DGSDQKAYVLMFMVLFTLV
-71 MGLSGLA
+71 
-78 TWVLLPF
+78 TWILLPF

-109 ALLVLILGG
+109 ALLVLVLGG
-118 LRPLSLSVLV
+118 FRPLSLSVLV
-128 VLISIISRGRLRWS
+128 VLISLISRGRLRWS

-150 ASCVTVMSV
+150 ASYVTIIAV
-159 PYMRVNFFSLFGYV
+159 PYLNVSYLSAFGYG
-173 FYESLFLIV
+173 FFGIIFLIV

-197 VTLVS
+197 ITLVS

-247 LSYRKDADPERV
+247 LSYRKDADPERIQ
-259 AEAAETIQTEAKAAV
+259 EAADTIQSEAKAAV

-283 LRVDDRVDPRASIEE
+283 LRVDDRVDPRATIEE

-313 KGDVDKLSTLAAH
+313 KGDVDKLSTMAAH
-326 TLGRAVQEGLTN
+326 TVGRAVQEGLTN
-338 ARKYAPGQKVRLT
+338 ARKYAPGKKVTLS
-351 VENEEDK
+351 VDNEEDK
-358 VRVTMQNKKVAD
+358 VRVTMQNKKVAH
-370 QPKSGGG
+370 QPESGGG

>member
-1 MNRAGVPVSSAGRI
+1 
-15 FRNAGRTIV
+15 
-24 ATMTRKT
+24 MTRKT

-43 CVVADIA
+43 CVVADGA
-50 AWIPHLEN
+50 AWIPELESY
-58 FDESDQEALVLGL
+58 DGSDQKAYVLSFMVLFTLV
-71 MGLSGLA
+71 
-78 TWVLLPF
+78 TWILLPL

-109 ALLVLILGG
+109 ALLVLVLGG
-118 LRPLSLSVLV
+118 FRPLSLSVLV
-128 VLISIISRGRLRWS
+128 VLISLISRGRLRWS

-150 ASCVTVMSV
+150 ASYVTIIAV
-159 PYMRVNFFSLFGYV
+159 PYLNVSYLSAFGYG
-173 FYESLFLIV
+173 FFGIIFLIV

-247 LSYRKDADPERV
+247 LSYRKDADPERIK
-259 AEAAETIQTEAKAAV
+259 EASDTIQSEAKAAV

-313 KGDVDKLSTLAAH
+313 KGDVDKLSTMAAH

-338 ARKYAPGQKVRLT
+338 ARKYAPGKKVTLS
-351 VENEEDK
+351 VDNEEGK
-358 VRVTMQNKKVAD
+358 VQVTMQNKKVAH
-370 QPKSGGG
+370 QPESGGG

-410 EEAHA
+410 EEGSAE

>member
-1 MNRAGVPVSSAGRI
+1 M
-15 FRNAGRTIV
+15 
-24 ATMTRKT
+24 
-31 RPLWITVLLILL
+31 
-43 CVVADIA
+43 
-50 AWIPHLEN
+50 
-58 FDESDQEALVLGL
+58 GL
-71 MGLSGLA
+71 MGLCSFA
-78 TWVLLPF
+78 TWILLPF

-109 ALLVLILGG
+109 ALLVLVLGG
-118 LRPLSLSVLV
+118 FRPLSLSVLV

-150 ASCVTVMSV
+150 ASCVTVISV
-159 PYMRVNFFSLFGYV
+159 PYIRVNIFSPFGYV
-173 FYESLFLIV
+173 FYGSLFLIV

-247 LSYRKDADPERV
+247 LSYRKDAGPERV
-259 AEAAETIQTEAKAAV
+259 AEAAGTIQSEAKAAV

-298 HIERARAAGTKVRYE
+298 HIERARAAGTKVRYV

-338 ARKYAPGQKVRLT
+338 ARKYAPGKKVTLT

-358 VRVTMQNKKVAD
+358 VRVTMQNKKVAH
-370 QPKSGGG
+370 QPESGGG

>member
-1 MNRAGVPVSSAGRI
+1 
-15 FRNAGRTIV
+15 
-24 ATMTRKT
+24 MTRKT

-43 CVVADIA
+43 CVVADGA
-50 AWIPHLEN
+50 AWIPELESY
-58 FDESDQEALVLGL
+58 DGSDQKAYVLMFMVLSTLV
-71 MGLSGLA
+71 
-78 TWVLLPF
+78 TWILLPF

-109 ALLVLILGG
+109 ALLVLVLGG
-118 LRPLSLSVLV
+118 FRPLSLSVLV
-128 VLISIISRGRLRWS
+128 VLISLISRGRLRWS

-150 ASCVTVMSV
+150 ASYVTIIAV
-159 PYMRVNFFSLFGYV
+159 PYLNVSYLSAFGYG
-173 FYESLFLIV
+173 FFGIIFLIV

-247 LSYRKDADPERV
+247 LSYRKDADPERIQ
-259 AEAAETIQTEAKAAV
+259 EASETIQSEAKAAV

-298 HIERARAAGTKVRYE
+298 HIGRARAAGTKVRYE
-313 KGDVDKLSTLAAH
+313 KGDVDKLSTMAAH

-338 ARKYAPGQKVRLT
+338 ARKYAPGKKVRLI

-358 VRVTMQNKKVAD
+358 VRVSMQNKKVTD
-370 QPKSGGG
+370 QPESSGG

-382 LEERAR
+382 MEERAR
-388 LAGGTFTVLDDASTF
+388 LAGGTFAVLDDASTF

-410 EEAHA
+410 KEGSAQ

>member
-1 MNRAGVPVSSAGRI
+1 MGA
-15 FRNAGRTIV
+15 
-24 ATMTRKT
+24 MTRKT
-31 RPLWITVLLILL
+31 RPLWITVLLIML
-43 CVVADIA
+43 CAIADSA
-50 AWIPHLEN
+50 SWILQLEN
-58 FDESDQEALVLGL
+58 YDGSDEQAMVSGVMALLNI
-71 MGLSGLA
+71 A
-78 TWVLLPF
+78 TWLLLPF

-95 IHEEYPGHPVALIA
+95 IHEEYPGHPVALIV
-109 ALLVLILGG
+109 ALLVLAVGG
-118 LRPLSLSVLV
+118 FSPLSLSVLV
-128 VLISIISRGRLRWS
+128 VLTSLISRGSLRWS
-142 LAGTAVFV
+142 LAGTVILV
-150 ASCVTVMSV
+150 ASYVIVMAVPELQVNYLSV
-159 PYMRVNFFSLFGYV
+159 FGYG
-173 FYESLFLIV
+173 FFGIIFLIV

-197 VTLVS
+197 VTVLS

-259 AEAAETIQTEAKAAV
+259 AEAADTIQSEAKAAV

-298 HIERARAAGTKVRYE
+298 HIERARAAGTKVRYV

-351 VENEEDK
+351 VENEENK
-358 VRVTMQNKKVAD
+358 VRVTMQNKKVPA